1 MAQIARALAVLSPLE
16 RGGWG
21 LIGDAWQCGTP
32 VIGAHSHY
40 DLRDG
45 SNALVAPSAEAFVS
59 AVRRL
64 RGDARLWQALSAGGE
79 RTARVEHGVE
89 VVAAQLLKFLRAA

>member
-1 MAQIARALAVLSPLE
+1 ISPHH

-32 VIGAHSHY
+32 VIGVDSHY
-40 DLRDG
+40 DIREG
-45 SNALVAPSAEAFVS
+45 SNALVASSAAGFVS

-64 RGDARLWQALSAGGE
+64 RSDAGLWQALSSEGQH
-79 RTARVEHGVE
+79 TAEATHGVE
-89 VVAAQLLKFLRAA
+89 VVAGQLLEFLQGSAFSSPYARLS